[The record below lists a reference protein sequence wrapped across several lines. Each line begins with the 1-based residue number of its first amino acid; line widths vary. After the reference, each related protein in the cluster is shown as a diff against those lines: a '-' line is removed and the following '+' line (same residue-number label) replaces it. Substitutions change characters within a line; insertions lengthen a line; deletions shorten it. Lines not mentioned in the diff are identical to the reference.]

1 MLRAAQQGWVGGG
14 GVGVGAGV
22 SVGVGVSSGIATP
35 IPIPIRTT
43 RARGRWRRGGRH
55 GRLRE
60 RRAEREEA
68 RAEGDRGQPAER
80 GQGGAEERGLGARVR
95 SVDGEGEGARCPGGR
110 GEGEAGEVLRD
121 VPVVA
126 AVVAGFA
133 LRDVDP
139 GDASAG
145 RGLCGDAEDAGD

>member
-14 GVGVGAGV
+14 GVD
-22 SVGVGVSSGIATP
+22 SGIATP

-43 RARGRWRRGGRH
+43 RARSRQRRCGRH

-68 RAEGDRGQPAER
+68 RADGDCGQPAEW

-95 SVDGEGEGARCPGGR
+95 GVDGEGEGARRPGGR

-133 LRDVDP
+133 L
-139 GDASAG
+139 
-145 RGLCGDAEDAGD
+145 

>member
-1 MLRAAQQGWVGGG
+1 VLRAAQQGWVG
-14 GVGVGAGV
+14 A
-22 SVGVGVSSGIATP
+22 GVSSGVTT
-35 IPIPIRTT
+35 PIPIRTT
-43 RARGRWRRGGRH
+43 RARSRQRRGGRH

-68 RAEGDRGQPAER
+68 RAHGDRGQPAER

-95 SVDGEGEGARCPGGR
+95 GVDGEGEGPRRPGGR

-133 LRDVDP
+133 L
-139 GDASAG
+139 
-145 RGLCGDAEDAGD
+145 